1 MIPAYLLSEGPDN
14 RTLSGF
20 LITRTEFYRLS
31 ICTVKK
37 RFDSWG
43 GSFVSNMSIQS
54 AKDAIDTELNK
65 VRRLV
70 VLDYDFDGTRTRT

>member
-1 MIPAYLLSEGPDN
+1 M
-14 RTLSGF
+14 
-20 LITRTEFYRLS
+20 
-31 ICTVKK
+31 
-37 RFDSWG
+37 
-43 GSFVSNMSIQS
+43 SNMSIQS